1 MVRGSI
7 PPAATKIGKMAKII
21 INADDLGVNSK
32 VNSAISNALRE
43 GLITSSTILANSDT
57 WEEIHEIVKNNP
69 NASFGI
75 HLNLTQGDA
84 ITQSNIL
91 QKYGITDKE
100 NRFTNWRDS
109 TIDFTEELLSAI
121 YEEWDAQVNRVINEQ
136 NIPVSHIDGHHH
148 IHTLDVLQPCLIS
161 LMKKYG
167 IKAVRNKYV
176 KPLSFVFNK
185 KNKPLPYSPCKVKSP
200 TTEKKVAT
208 QSIQKKGANIAQ
220 RIVNVFKT
228 RLQQIKWTRK
238 IKKNFKTT
246 DYFDSYENIYKD
258 TYNGCALPKN
268 CTIELMCH
276 PGHEKYE
283 FEYSLIASK
292 ALQSKMSSI
301 ELINY
306 KDL

>member
-1 MVRGSI
+1 
-7 PPAATKIGKMAKII
+7 MAKII

-100 NRFTNWRDS
+100 NRFTNWRNN

-161 LMKKYG
+161 LIKKYG

-185 KNKPLPYSPCKVKSP
+185 KNEPLPNNPCKVKSP

-258 TYNGCALPKN
+258 TYKGCALPKN

-276 PGHEKYE
+276 PGHEKYK
-283 FEYSLIASK
+283 FEYSLIESK

>member
-1 MVRGSI
+1 
-7 PPAATKIGKMAKII
+7 MAKVI
-21 INADDLGVNSK
+21 INADDLGLSSK
-32 VNSAISNALRE
+32 VNKAIGDALKK
-43 GLITSSTILANSDT
+43 GVITSSTILANSNT
-57 WEEIHEIVKNNP
+57 WEEIHDIVKNNH

-91 QKYGITDKE
+91 QKYGITDND
-100 NRFTNWRDS
+100 NRFTNWRNY
-109 TIDFTEELLSAI
+109 TVDFTEELLQAI
-121 YEEWDAQVNRVINEQ
+121 FEEWDAQVNRVINEQ

-148 IHTLDVLQPCLIS
+148 IHTLDVLQPCLIR
-161 LMKKYG
+161 LIKKYG

-185 KNKPLPYSPCKVKSP
+185 KNKPLPNSPCKAKP
-200 TTEKKVAT
+200 TTEKKEAT
-208 QSIQKKGANIAQ
+208 QSKQKKSTNIVQ
-220 RIVNVFKT
+220 RVINVFKI
-228 RLQQIKWTRK
+228 RLQQNKWTRK

-246 DYFDSYENIYKD
+246 NYFDSYENIYKD
-258 TYNGCALPKN
+258 IYNGCILPN
-268 CTIELMCH
+268 DCTIELMCH

-283 FEYSLIASK
+283 FEYSLIESK
-292 ALQSKMSSI
+292 ALQNIIVNI